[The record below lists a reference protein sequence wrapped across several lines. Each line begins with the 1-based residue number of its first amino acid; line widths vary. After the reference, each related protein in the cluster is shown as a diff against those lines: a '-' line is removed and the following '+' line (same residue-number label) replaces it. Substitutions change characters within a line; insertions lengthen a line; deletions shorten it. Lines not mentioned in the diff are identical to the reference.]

1 MRAWGAE
8 EGAAL
13 QTIDDEFDDFED
25 EGGEGGGEAGAGPAD
40 ATAAGG
46 RAGAHEVDYEHFE
59 SSVYPRL
66 LKELGRLE
74 RVKNESQPESVGL
87 TPSLL
92 WAEIVSFI
100 KGSLPALAALDGC
113 LSREQYMEVGKKK
126 SHLSPSQRATVY
138 RIFEL
143 YK

>member
-13 QTIDDEFDDFED
+13 HTIDDDFDDFEE
-25 EGGEGGGEAGAGPAD
+25 EGGEQLGSVPA
-40 ATAAGG
+40 AAPAGG
-46 RAGAHEVDYEHFE
+46 RASAHEVDHDYFE
-59 SSVYPRL
+59 SSIYPRL
-66 LKELGRLE
+66 LMRLAGTGRGKKEVEPEALGL
-74 RVKNESQPESVGL
+74 S
-87 TPSLL
+87 PSLV